1 MSKLSLFLV
10 LSVFSCVCFAQDL
23 PPQENNQTPEATAE
37 NTAEKPAEAAATP
50 PPPPPPAP
58 AKKVPPRVRTG
69 IISSAEFTTEKPQTE
84 SNSPAAAK
92 SSSAWAVLTITLDPF
107 RALSIFDY
115 ALRKDSTEY
124 PCLDIAEDDT
134 PFNGTQRNYRT
145 PQGGR
150 KYRMLFAIPADK
162 DEYELIFK
170 LRPDEENPV
179 KLNVQPPPPPPQ
191 PAAEENKENS
201 ENTGAEEVPL

>member
-23 PPQENNQTPEATAE
+23 PPQENNQTPEAAG

-50 PPPPPPAP
+50 APPPAP

-92 SSSAWAVLTITLDPF
+92 SSSAWASLPGYL
-107 RALSIFDY
+107 
-115 ALRKDSTEY
+115 K
-124 PCLDIAEDDT
+124 
-134 PFNGTQRNYRT
+134 
-145 PQGGR
+145 
-150 KYRMLFAIPADK
+150 
-162 DEYELIFK
+162 
-170 LRPDEENPV
+170 
-179 KLNVQPPPPPPQ
+179 
-191 PAAEENKENS
+191 
-201 ENTGAEEVPL
+201 